1 MLRFNQMTDYAVL
14 LLRHMV
20 QHPSRSWSSQSLA
33 SDTGLS
39 RASVS
44 NIMKK
49 MVNFGLCRSEQGPN
63 GGYLLAMPATDVSLW
78 QVLQAMDG
86 VSAVSR
92 CLDHQGTA
100 CELEATCELKPQW
113 QQLNGLFQGILD
125 SIDFEQ
131 LKMPLLQHPLL
142 QAMSSSLASYQSE
155 TLDHG

>member
-14 LLRHMV
+14 LLRFMV
-20 QHPSRSWSSQSLA
+20 QQQGHALSAQQLA
-33 SDTGLS
+33 NGTSIA
-39 RASVS
+39 RPSVS

-49 MVNFGLCRSEQGPN
+49 LVISGICKSTQGSA
-63 GGYLLAMPATDVSLW
+63 GGYSLALPAVQISLW
-78 QVLQAMDG
+78 QVIQAMDG
-86 VSAVSR
+86 VTVISR
-92 CLDHQGTA
+92 CLDQGEA
-100 CELEATCELKPQW
+100 CAHEATCELKPQW